1 MSSPTAPPTTGP
13 DTKGTFSNDQPTNNI
28 HSGESSNSIG
38 STVSNTTEYN
48 ENITGIR
55 HLNHTHDNKIDH
67 KLHNNIES
75 PEHEYHHDHEDDH
88 DYDHEHEHHEENDHD
103 HDDCVSRDSSTTSM
117 ALDKHSTSTSGKRIN
132 HSKSSQNIVF
142 IHKLYDILENK
153 ELKHLIWWSEN
164 GKSFFIKP
172 NEKFSKALA
181 KYFKH
186 TNITSFVRQL
196 NIYGFHK
203 VTNLNESNSTMS
215 EKEKE
220 KFAESSDGDPS
231 TIKIW
236 EFKHSAG
243 IFKRGDRES
252 LKLIKRRS
260 SSRNNSN
267 AHRKRVNLIGG
278 HPGHPRAHGSSLHS
292 NLSYDIENTI
302 HGQHSPNL
310 STEQINMLRSHSSF
324 TPYSSN
330 DNISNLQNSYTN
342 IPHGLLSNSQPI
354 ALPNSSQLNGLINL
368 QNKSNLS
375 NEFMLEQ
382 FHSLNSDMMQML
394 TILQNFVTLQNS
406 INVHENPTQVVS
418 DNFQNQ
424 YNMLYHNISNMKN
437 ELASKYQNVT
447 STFYERQQYLSQPTI
462 PPLMQNQ
469 NGQLNVP
476 PLNYQQGNIHQ
487 EINTPQSPNV
497 ATKIPSIINQ
507 YPSES
512 VGTTHQTA
520 TVAPIQQTAYQ
531 QPAGNKIGITSAT
544 QLHQVPSISVSANDS
559 NVQQYTSTSTVLSH
573 SPQIPNVA
581 NVTSSGVSV
590 STITRPAVVSNIG
603 IIGNQTSS
611 NDILNNA
618 SQLIPVENRR
628 SSELSIRS
636 VLTPKV
642 KEETVILPPIASG
655 SKNFSSVTPIITGE
669 RKTET
674 HEKNKDSLSVKNSEN
689 VKNSRVYSLLNNEEN
704 VKDEQDANY
713 VEKKPKL

>member
-1 MSSPTAPPTTGP
+1 MSSPTAIPTTGP
-13 DTKGTFSNDQPTNNI
+13 DTKITYSNDQPSNNI

-38 STVSNTTEYN
+38 STVSNTMEYN
-48 ENITGIR
+48 ENIPGIH
-55 HLNHTHDNKIDH
+55 HLNHHNHDNKIDH
-67 KLHNNIES
+67 KLHSNIES
-75 PEHEYHHDHEDDH
+75 PEHEYHHEHEDDH
-88 DYDHEHEHHEENDHD
+88 DYDHEHEHHDDHDHDHD
-103 HDDCVSRDSSTTSM
+103 HDDCVSRDSSSTSM
-117 ALDKHSTSTSGKRIN
+117 ALDKHSTSTSGKRISHN
-132 HSKSSQNIVF
+132 KSSQNIVF

-260 SSRNNSN
+260 GSRNNSN

-278 HPGHPRAHGSSLHS
+278 HPSHSRAHGSSLHS
-292 NLSYDIENTI
+292 NLSYDVENNF
-302 HGQHSPNL
+302 HRQNSPNL
-310 STEQINMLRSHSSF
+310 SAEQINMLRSHSSF

-330 DNISNLQNSYTN
+330 DNISNLQNSYNN
-342 IPHGLLSNSQPI
+342 IPHGLLSNSQQI
-354 ALPNSSQLNGLINL
+354 TLPNSSQLNGLINL
-368 QNKSNLS
+368 QNKLNLS
-375 NEFMLEQ
+375 NETMLEQ
-382 FHSLNSDMMQML
+382 FHLLNNDMLQML

-406 INVHENPTQVVS
+406 INIHENPTQAIS
-418 DNFQNQ
+418 ENFQNQ

-437 ELASKYQNVT
+437 ELATKYQNVT
-447 STFYERQQYLSQPTI
+447 SSFYERQQYLSQPTI

-476 PLNYQQGNIHQ
+476 PLNYQQGNTHQ

-497 ATKIPSIINQ
+497 PTKIPSIINQ

-512 VGTTHQTA
+512 IVTTHQTA
-520 TVAPIQQTAYQ
+520 TVTPIQQASYQ
-531 QPAGNKIGITSAT
+531 QSSGNKIGVTSTT
-544 QLHQVPSISVSANDS
+544 QLHQIPSINASTKES
-559 NVQQYTSTSTVLSH
+559 NVPQYTSTSAVLS
-573 SPQIPNVA
+573 QIPNVV
-581 NVTSSGVSV
+581 NVASKGVSV
-590 STITRPAVVSNIG
+590 PTITTTPTVISNIG
-603 IIGNQTSS
+603 TLANQTSS
-611 NDILNNA
+611 NDILPN
-618 SQLIPVENRR
+618 QLIPIENRGP
-628 SSELSIRS
+628 SELSIRS
-636 VLTPKV
+636 VLGPV
-642 KEETVILPPIASG
+642 LKEEPVILPPIASG
-655 SKNFSSVTPIITGE
+655 SKNFTSVTPIIAGE
-669 RKTET
+669 RKSES
-674 HEKNKDSLSVKNSEN
+674 HEENKDQLLVNNNMN

-704 VKDEQDANY
+704 VKDEHDANH
-713 VEKKPKL
+713 VEKKLKL